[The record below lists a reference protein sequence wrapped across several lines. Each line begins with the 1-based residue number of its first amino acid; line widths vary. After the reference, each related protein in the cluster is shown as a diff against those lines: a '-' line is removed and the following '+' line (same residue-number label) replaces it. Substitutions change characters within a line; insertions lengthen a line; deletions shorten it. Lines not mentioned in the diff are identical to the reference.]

1 MEACSASLQPRMSYN
16 EKNDAAF
23 AYESSVHSSNVL
35 RRLGSQREQ
44 GILCD
49 VTVVVEDQ
57 RFLAHRTVLAA
68 CSDYFLS
75 RLVQPCD
82 GDFIITLPEEVTVK
96 GFVPLLHFAYTSKL
110 HVNKDNLLAIQE
122 CAKILDIHDIEEACF
137 EFLKLKYQDLKADLQ
152 ECPRK
157 KCCKSFCPK
166 ANVQRQP
173 DVPTNVGINE
183 VEELWRAELP
193 SKIKCAAEIENI
205 STVSESPK
213 KPCETFCFGREND
226 PDSSAL
232 CPKYRKFQKAFKSDR
247 VRSISTCS
255 SNQDVPS
262 PLPVQSSEAS
272 ENVVMARSQN
282 QPLEMER
289 NELNPQD
296 INVTYLNLPC
306 EEKTSGKAEF
316 PPSFPL
322 GQQDFNPAPFQ
333 CSFQPYRSLNYN
345 EVPDPT
351 IEVLPEKPNSD
362 QHVSPTA
369 DLSSTKELPGPDLCV
384 PEERSNVE
392 REVAEHLAKGFWP
405 DIYNSEFHC
414 QPEIEMVPNNKESRE
429 ESNEEKRQECP
440 WLNITIS
447 EGGER
452 TFTTLN
458 SVSCPFI
465 NTLSSEGCANN
476 SQLMLEECIQEKQ
489 QDTTCPYACSMTPEG
504 DSETD
509 SEDDSEESCSA
520 KEQECETKLPFNA
533 QKIIS
538 LSRYDFQSLVK
549 RHNLSAE
556 QLDCIHDIRRRSK
569 NRIAAQ
575 RCRKRK
581 LDCIQNL
588 ECEILKLQNEKEHLL
603 KERDQILNTLGETKQ
618 NLTGLCQQVCREAAL
633 SREQMQILAKYSS
646 TECPLSFLLLEKD
659 KMLLQCDSMLQAC
672 HFAEGLPSVE
682 TGRHPDVCN
691 GILPVQTAATES
703 MAPASNSSQTGIS
716 DFCKQ
721 MTDKCT
727 TDEQT

>member
-1 MEACSASLQPRMSYN
+1 MSFN
-16 EKNDAAF
+16 EKNDASF
-23 AYESSVHSSNVL
+23 AYESSVHSNNVL
-35 RRLGSQREQ
+35 RRLSSQRDQ

-49 VTVVVEDQ
+49 VTIVVEDQ

-68 CSDYFLS
+68 CSDFFLS

-82 GDFIITLPEEVTVK
+82 GDFIITLPEEVSVK
-96 GFVPLLHFAYTSKL
+96 GFVPLLQFAYTSKL
-110 HVNKDNLLAIQE
+110 LVNKDNLLEIQE
-122 CAKILDIHDIEEACF
+122 CAKLLDVHDIEEACF
-137 EFLKLKYQDLKADLQ
+137 EFLKLKFLDLKADLQ

-166 ANVQRQP
+166 ANAQLQP
-173 DVPTNVGINE
+173 DTGANVEINE

-255 SNQDVPS
+255 SNQDAPS
-262 PLPVQSSEAS
+262 PLSVQSSEAS
-272 ENVVMARSQN
+272 ENVVRSQN
-282 QPLEMER
+282 QPVEMER
-289 NELNPQD
+289 NDVNLQD
-296 INVTYLNLPC
+296 INATYLNLPC
-306 EEKTSGKAEF
+306 EEKTNNKAGF
-316 PPSFPL
+316 PPCFPL
-322 GQQDFNPAPFQ
+322 GQQDFNSA
-333 CSFQPYRSLNYN
+333 SFKSSYQPYGNVNYN
-345 EVPDPT
+345 EEHEPT
-351 IEVLPEKPNSD
+351 IDVLPEKSTGEK
-362 QHVSPTA
+362 HVSPRA
-369 DLSSTKELPGPDLCV
+369 DLSSSKEVTGNDLCP

-405 DIYNSEFHC
+405 DIYNDEFQC
-414 QPEIEMVPNNKESRE
+414 QPEIESVPNKESRD
-429 ESNEEKRQECP
+429 ESSVEKRQECP

-447 EGGER
+447 EGSER

-465 NTLSSEGCANN
+465 NTLSSEGCASN

-489 QDTTCPYACSMTPEG
+489 QDTCPYACSMTLEG

-509 SEDDSEESCSA
+509 SEDDSGESCSV
-520 KEQECETKLPFNA
+520 QECETKLPFNA

-538 LSRYDFQSLVK
+538 LSRYDFQALVK
-549 RHNLSAE
+549 KHSLSAE

-588 ECEILKLQNEKEHLL
+588 ECEIIKLQKEKKHLL
-603 KERDQILNTLGETKQ
+603 KERDQILTTLGETKQ

-646 TECPLSFLLLEKD
+646 SECPLSFLITEKD
-659 KMLLQCDSMLQAC
+659 KTLLQCDSMLQAC
-672 HFAEGLPSVE
+672 HDFAEGLPAVE
-682 TGRHPDVCN
+682 TGRQPDVCN
-691 GILPVQTAATES
+691 GTLSPQTAATES
-703 MAPASNSSQTGIS
+703 IAPAGNNSQSGII

-721 MTDKCT
+721 MTAKCT